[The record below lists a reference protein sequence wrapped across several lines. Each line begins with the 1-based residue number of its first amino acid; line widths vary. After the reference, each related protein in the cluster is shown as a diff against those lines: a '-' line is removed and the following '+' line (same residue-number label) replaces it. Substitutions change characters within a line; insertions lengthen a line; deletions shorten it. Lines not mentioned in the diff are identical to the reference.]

1 MTDLEEVTQR
11 LEAIKG
17 CPAPAFHA
25 HFSAALR
32 RFRFVPAAER
42 RACADAFFQW
52 ATGCA
57 GDAAL
62 LPAYA
67 MFLQGIDR
75 FMNEEHQASLQLL
88 TRARLAFAE
97 RDDSEGLGLSA
108 MLIGAIYRTFGNF
121 DLALKVLWE
130 GYELLKASGQY
141 PIFVAA
147 TANSIANIALD
158 MGNLDV
164 ALSMFSV
171 TYAEST
177 RADDFYFTIYGLH
190 GLGRVQLLQ
199 GRSVEA
205 EGMFRGALQLAEKHR
220 HPMHIS
226 TSLTEFATFH
236 FRTGNLDEAESLS
249 ERALAIREEHRLL
262 AGAVTNCLRL
272 AEIRCQR
279 GQWAEALPPLS
290 RALAIA
296 EELQVKPKMAQVHLQ
311 LSELYEH
318 TGEPERSLLHY
329 KRFHELRDAVEREDS
344 ARLLADA
351 KLIFEAEQTRKENI
365 IIKEQKAEI
374 QRQNRQLQDTIDE
387 LTRARIGRRAKAL
400 TLGVAIV
407 LFIFQ
412 DAILR
417 TALRLLPSDNYF
429 LLLGVKMGIIFS
441 LAPINRAIERHLL
454 KQVMRRRRLGT
465 TDAPDAAVPVSA

>member
-17 CPAPAFHA
+17 SPAPAFHA

-42 RACADAFFQW
+42 RACADAFYRW
-52 ATGCA
+52 ATERA

-67 MFLQGIDR
+67 MFLQAVDR
-75 FMNEEHQASLQLL
+75 FISEEHQASLQLL

-97 RDDSEGLGLSA
+97 RDDREGLGLSA

-130 GYELLKASGQY
+130 GLELLKASGQY

-158 MGNLDV
+158 MGDLDV

-171 TYAEST
+171 TYAESA
-177 RADDFYFTIYGLH
+177 RADDFYFMIYGLH
-190 GLGRVQLLQ
+190 GLGRVHQLQ

-226 TSLTEFATFH
+226 TSLTELATFH

-249 ERALAIREEHRLL
+249 ERALAIREEHHLL
-262 AGAVTNCLRL
+262 AGAVTSCLRL
-272 AEIRCQR
+272 AEIRGKR

-296 EELQVKPKMAQVHLQ
+296 EELQVKPKLAQVHLQ
-311 LSELYEH
+311 LSELYEQ
-318 TGEPERSLLHY
+318 TGDPEQSLVHY
-329 KRFHELRDAVEREDS
+329 KRFHELREAVEREDS
-344 ARLLADA
+344 ARHLADA
-351 KLIFEAEQTRKENI
+351 KLIFEAEQTRKENVV
-365 IIKEQKAEI
+365 IKAQKAEI

-387 LTRARIGRRAKAL
+387 LTRARIGRKAKAL
-400 TLGVAIV
+400 TLGLVIV

-429 LLLGVKMGIIFS
+429 LLLGVKMAIIFS
-441 LAPINRAIERHLL
+441 LAPINRGIERHLL
-454 KQVMRRRRLGT
+454 KQVMRARRPGT
-465 TDAPDAAVPVSA
+465 ADAPDAVPASA